1 MVSGW
6 SILVLGRLGFGF
18 IYIFL
23 SYWILLNINAFGKV
37 KLLTQFS
44 SFRSEFGVFPRIMFF
59 QLIRK
64 ENLIFKVKK
73 ENSFGSIKHLKFDVE
88 ENFAFEEFENN
99 N

>member
-1 MVSGW
+1 
-6 SILVLGRLGFGF
+6 
-18 IYIFL
+18 
-23 SYWILLNINAFGKV
+23 
-37 KLLTQFS
+37 
-44 SFRSEFGVFPRIMFF
+44 MFF

-64 ENLIFKVKK
+64 GNLIFKVKK